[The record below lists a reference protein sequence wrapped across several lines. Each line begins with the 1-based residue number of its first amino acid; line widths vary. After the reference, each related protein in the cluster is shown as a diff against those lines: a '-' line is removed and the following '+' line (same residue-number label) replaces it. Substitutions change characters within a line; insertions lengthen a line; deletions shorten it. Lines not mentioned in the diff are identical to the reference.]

1 MESHDY
7 RRYDALGLAA
17 LIRSRQ
23 VSRDEVFQAAC
34 ATIEAQNPSLGAVV
48 RTRFARARREGER
61 VAESAPFAGVP
72 TLTKDLLMAIE
83 GEPLAFGSAALA
95 DWQPAQDSTL
105 VARLREAGLAILGQ
119 TATPELGLMGITE
132 PRAFPHPVNPWRP
145 THSPGGS
152 SGGAACAV
160 AAGLVPLAMA
170 GDGGGSIRIPASY
183 CGLFGLKPSRGRV
196 PLGPMFAE
204 VWQGAVVEHA
214 LTRSVRDSAALLDA
228 VNGMDP
234 GSPWPLPRETG
245 FLAATERPPGPLR
258 VAVSLGEP
266 LGRALGTRLDPEARR
281 AVERAAEQFAALG
294 HHVEWADPP
303 VDGER
308 LADSYLTLYLGHLS
322 ADLAWISAQTG
333 VSVSRLAIE
342 PSTRAIGRLGRR
354 LPVRDYELAK
364 RHWND
369 VARAMAGFHRRFDV
383 LLMPVAAAP
392 APRRG
397 ELYPPPARER
407 LMALLALPGMPS
419 LALKAGLLKRLARDA
434 LARTPFTQLAN
445 LTGQPAMSLPLHI
458 TTDGLPVGVQVL
470 GAMGDE
476 RRLLA
481 LAAQVEADTPWAHH
495 LPCPAVRAMAVTDS
509 AIAKGA
515 GDRPERGSEDQGW
528 PR

>member
-1 MESHDY
+1 MEIHEY
-7 RRYDALGLAA
+7 RRHDALGLAA

-34 ATIEAQNPSLGAVV
+34 AVIEAQNPSLGAVV
-48 RTRFARARREGER
+48 RTRFERAREEGR
-61 VAESAPFAGVP
+61 QVSPESPFAGVP
-72 TLTKDLLMAIE
+72 TLTKDLLMAIG

-95 DWQPAQDSTL
+95 DWRPPVDSSL
-105 VARLREAGLAILGQ
+105 VTRLREAGLTILGQ

-152 SGGAACAV
+152 SGGAATAV
-160 AAGLVPLAMA
+160 AGGLVPLAMA

-183 CGLFGLKPSRGRV
+183 CGLFGFKPSRGRV

-214 LTRSVRDSAALLDA
+214 LTRSVRDSAALLDTI
-228 VNGMDP
+228 NGMDE
-234 GSPWPLPRETG
+234 GGPWPLPREEG
-245 FLAATERPPGPLR
+245 FLAALERPPEPLR
-258 VAVSLGEP
+258 IAVSLGEP
-266 LGRALGTRLDPEARR
+266 LGNALGTRLDPEVRR
-281 AVERAAEQFAALG
+281 AVEQAAEQLDALG

-308 LADSYLTLYLGHLS
+308 LADSYLTLYLGHLT
-322 ADLAWISAQTG
+322 ADLAWISARTG
-333 VSVSRLAIE
+333 VPVSRLAIE
-342 PSTRAIGRLGRR
+342 PSTRAIARLGRC

-364 RHWND
+364 RHWNR
-369 VARAMAGFHRRFDV
+369 VARAMGEFHRRFDL

-397 ELYPPPARER
+397 ELYPSPFRER
-407 LMALLALPGMPS
+407 LMALLAIPGTAQ
-419 LALKAGLLKRLARDA
+419 LALKAGLLKRLARES

-445 LTGQPAMSLPLHI
+445 LTGQPAMSLPLHV
-458 TTDGLPVGVQVL
+458 TPDGLPVGVQLV

-481 LAAQVEADTPWAHH
+481 LAAQVEADTPWAQH
-495 LPCPAVRAMAVTDS
+495 LPRWQE
-509 AIAKGA
+509 G
-515 GDRPERGSEDQGW
+515 G
-528 PR
+528 